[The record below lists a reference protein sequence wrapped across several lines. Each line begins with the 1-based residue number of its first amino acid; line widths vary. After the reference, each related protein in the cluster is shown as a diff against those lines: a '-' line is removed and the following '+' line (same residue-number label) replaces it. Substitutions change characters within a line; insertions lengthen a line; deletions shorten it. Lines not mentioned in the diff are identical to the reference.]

1 MGIKEAYKQLR
12 YEEALESNKE
22 AKEWLKKY
30 KYKFGHFINGEFT
43 KPQTLFKTINPANL
57 ETLARIS
64 SGTKSDI
71 RLAVAASKKGLI
83 KWQKLRPFERAK
95 YLYSIARNIN
105 KNSRTI
111 AVIECMENGKPI
123 RESRDIDIPLAIRHF
138 YHHAGWAQLL
148 ESEFSDYKSLGICGQ
163 IIPWNFPFLM
173 LAWKIAPAL
182 AAGNTVILK
191 PAEQTS
197 LTALYFA
204 EICQSVG
211 LPPGVVNIVTG
222 NATTGA
228 ELIKQPE
235 LSKIAFTGSTDVGRR
250 IKKEL
255 AGTGKPI
262 TLELGGKSPF
272 IIFDDADIDGAIEG
286 LVDAIWL
293 NQGQVCCAGS
303 RLLVQESIY
312 AKVHKKLV
320 SRMKKLRIGNP
331 LDKTIDMGA
340 IVSAEQLA
348 RINELVHN
356 GVKDGAELFQCTQT
370 NKLGGFF
377 FPPTLLKNVSPSMEV
392 FQEEIFGPVLVC
404 TTFRTPSEAVELAN
418 NSKYGLS
425 ASIWSENI
433 NLALDITPKIKAGVI
448 WINSTNMFDAAV
460 GFGGYR
466 ESGYGREGG
475 KEGMFEYLK
484 KEIETLNSSIAS
496 KRRSRKKFKIS
507 NAETKIDE
515 TKKMY
520 IAGKQVRGDSGH
532 SITILDKNNENVTSI
547 GRGNRKDIRNAVE
560 AANSQRKWAE
570 LSSHGRAQIL
580 FYLAENL
587 AQRRKEFINLLSIDP
602 FCENPELEVDI
613 SLERLFTFASWAD
626 KYDGLVHQAPLRANT
641 LALNEPIG
649 TLGITCPDHTSLAA
663 FVTLFASAISQGNR
677 VVIIPSETFPLPALN
692 MYQIFDTSDLP
703 GGTVN
708 IVTGKH
714 SELIS
719 TLSEHMS
726 VEGIWHFGKPVHNS
740 TVEIGSIS
748 NLKQTWILNGSKI
761 DWLNENKLLTKE
773 LLRKSIQIKNI
784 WIPYGE

>member
-1 MGIKEAYKQLR
+1 MSINKFKGKLSYEETLESDKEAI
-12 YEEALESNKE
+12 
-22 AKEWLKKY
+22 EWLKKY
-30 KYKFGHFINGEFT
+30 NYKFGHFINGQFI
-43 KPQTLFKTINPANL
+43 KPKKLFDTINPANSIKI
-57 ETLARIS
+57 ASIS

-71 RLAVAASKKGLI
+71 RLAIEASRKGLVR
-83 KWQKLRPFERAK
+83 WQKLTSHERAK
-95 YLYSIARNIN
+95 YIYSIARNIQ

-111 AVIECMENGKPI
+111 AVLESMENGKPI

-138 YHHAGWAQLL
+138 YHHAGWAQLV
-148 ESEFSDYKSLGICGQ
+148 ESEFIDFSPLGICGQ

-173 LAWKIAPAL
+173 LSWKIAPAL
-182 AAGNTVILK
+182 AAGNSLILK

-211 LPPGVVNIVTG
+211 LPPGVVNILTG
-222 NATTGA
+222 NGDTGS

-235 LSKIAFTGSTDVGRR
+235 LSKIAFTGSTEVGRK
-250 IKKEL
+250 IKKDL
-255 AGTGKPI
+255 AGSGKSI

-303 RLLVQESIY
+303 RLLVQEPIY
-312 AKVHKKLV
+312 ATVYKKLIA
-320 SRMKKLRIGNP
+320 RMKKIRVGNP
-331 LDKTIDMGA
+331 LDKSIDMGA
-340 IVSAEQLA
+340 IISSEQLN
-348 RINELVHN
+348 RINSMVSDS
-356 GVKDGAELFQCTQT
+356 VKDGAELFQCALP
-370 NKLGGFF
+370 NDLEGFY
-377 FPPTLLKNVSPSMEV
+377 FPPSLINKVSPSMTI
-392 FQEEIFGPVLVC
+392 FQEEVFGPVLVC
-404 TTFRTPSEAVELAN
+404 STFRTPSEAVELAN

-425 ASIWSENI
+425 ASIWTENI
-433 NLALDITPKIKAGVI
+433 NLALDIAPKIKAGVI

-484 KEIETLNSSIAS
+484 KDLTTVRNGSPPFT
-496 KRRSRKKFKIS
+496 KNRKHIS
-507 NAETKIDE
+507 NNDKSPIDE

-520 IAGKQVRGDSGH
+520 IDGKQVRGDSGH
-532 SITILDKNNENVTSI
+532 SLRVFDRNNKEIACI

-560 AANSQRKWAE
+560 AANAQKKWPE
-570 LSSHGRAQIL
+570 LSSHARAQII

-587 AQRRKEFINLLSIDP
+587 AQRKNEFVNLLSQSQYCNDP
-602 FCENPELEVDI
+602 GIEFDMCLE
-613 SLERLFTFASWAD
+613 SLFTFASWAD
-626 KYDGLVHQAPLRANT
+626 KHDGLVHQAPIRANT
-641 LALNEPIG
+641 LAINEPIG
-649 TLGITCPDHTSLAA
+649 TLGIICPEHYPLST
-663 FVTLFASAISQGNR
+663 FVNLFASAISQGNR

-703 GGTVN
+703 GGVVN

-714 SELIS
+714 SEVIP

-726 VEGIWHFGKPVHNS
+726 VEGIWHFGSAVHNAS
-740 TVEIGSIS
+740 IDIASIS
-748 NLKQTWILNGSKI
+748 NLKQTWILNRNHI
-761 DWLNENKLLTKE
+761 DWLDKNNSIAKE
-773 LLRKSIQIKNI
+773 LLRKSTQVKNI